1 MPRGGISGE
10 GCPPG
15 RYYTEYAR
23 VIHDAEP
30 QKLLQD
36 LMNATEE
43 KERALVGVTGGQS
56 VGETTPLHGR
66 R

>member
-1 MPRGGISGE
+1 VPRGGVSGE
-10 GCPPG
+10 GRPPG
-15 RYYTEYAR
+15 RYYTECAR

-30 QKLLQD
+30 QKLLQEM
-36 LMNATEE
+36 MNATEV
-43 KERALVGVTGGQS
+43 KERALVGVTGGPP